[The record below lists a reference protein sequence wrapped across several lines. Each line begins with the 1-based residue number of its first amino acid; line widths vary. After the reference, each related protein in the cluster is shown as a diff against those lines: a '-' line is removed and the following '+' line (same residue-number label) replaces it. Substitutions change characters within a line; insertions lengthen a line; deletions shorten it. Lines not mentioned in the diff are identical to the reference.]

1 MESGIERVLG
11 GIASIKGKAGDC
23 PKAEMPTYQHLPAE
37 DHYSILG
44 FPERG
49 YLLNRQVVVR
59 TVGL

>member
-1 MESGIERVLG
+1 MESGIEREMG
-11 GIASIKGKAGDC
+11 GIASIRIRQATV
-23 PKAEMPTYQHLPAE
+23 PKLESLHTSTSPRRTNYT
-37 DHYSILG
+37 ILG